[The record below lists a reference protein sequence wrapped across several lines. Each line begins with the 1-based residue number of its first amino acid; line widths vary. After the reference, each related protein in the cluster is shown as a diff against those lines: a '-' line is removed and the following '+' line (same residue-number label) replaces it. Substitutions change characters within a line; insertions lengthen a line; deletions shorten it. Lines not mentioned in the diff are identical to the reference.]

1 MFDELGSRPRVIA
14 TGGLA
19 RVIAA
24 QTKLVDE
31 IDDNLTME
39 GLRILYNRNKPS
51 KKTL

>member
-1 MFDELGSRPRVIA
+1 MFDELGSKPRVIA

-19 RVIAA
+19 RVICA

-31 IDDNLTME
+31 IDDDLTME

-51 KKTL
+51 KKNY